1 MPDGWAD
8 RAFLRGSQ
16 YKTDVN
22 LAARQ
27 SIYAY
32 QHPRI
37 DLAARVL
44 DLAGPAP
51 SGLAVDIAC
60 GNGMYLAELARR
72 SFPGRV
78 LGLDLSAG
86 MLSAARQRLTAASPA
101 PPAPAPATSP
111 NPAASPNPA
120 VALTVADATALPLPD
135 GAASLALAMHMLYH
149 VPDPA
154 EAFRELRRVTR
165 PDGRAVIG
173 LNGAGHLRQLRA
185 AVAAAAGNDPA
196 TLVERISLDDGE
208 IMAGSFFARVTRH
221 DFVTELRVPAAGP
234 LADYLRSTAG
244 TSHAVGAEQ
253 VDAVLAAIPRS
264 PEGHFVISAHAGCLI
279 CEP

>member
-1 MPDGWAD
+1 MPDRWAD

-37 DLAARVL
+37 DLAARLL

-51 SGLAVDIAC
+51 SGLVVDIGC

-72 SFPGRV
+72 GFPGRV
-78 LGLDLSAG
+78 LGVDLSAG
-86 MLSAARQRLTAASPA
+86 MLSAARQRLTSA
-101 PPAPAPATSP
+101 PSAT
-111 NPAASPNPA
+111 A
-120 VALTVADATALPLPD
+120 VALAVADATALPLP
-135 GAASLALAMHMLYH
+135 GSAASLALAMHMLYH

-154 EAFRELRRVTR
+154 EAVRELRRVTR
-165 PDGRAVIG
+165 PGGRAVIG

-196 TLVERISLDDGE
+196 TLVERIGLDDGE
-208 IMAGSFFARVTRH
+208 TLARSFFARVTRH
-221 DFVTELRVPAAGP
+221 DFVTELQVPAAGP

-244 TSHAVGAEQ
+244 TSHAVGSEQ
-253 VDAVLAAIPRS
+253 VEAVLAAIPRS